1 MGGVDFFPVSWIYTD
16 GGSEV
21 SEFLREMRF
30 RTPPIRRPPKTQHLS
45 VRMFFLWFKAR
56 LQMQPYAMLRAQGW
70 THCSASLPPIF
81 QLLFTVDGDGW
92 GWMGMDGDGW
102 GWMGIVTQ
110 ISVNEQL
117 YFVHICSDTGMC

>member
-1 MGGVDFFPVSWIYTD
+1 MRCSEPKVGPIVVPPYLPFFSYFLQWMGMD
-16 GGSEV
+16 GD
-21 SEFLREMRF
+21 
-30 RTPPIRRPPKTQHLS
+30 
-45 VRMFFLWFKAR
+45 
-56 LQMQPYAMLRAQGW
+56 GW
-70 THCSASLPPIF
+70 GWMGMDGDGWGWMGM
-81 QLLFTVDGDGW
+81 DGDGW